1 VPSFDLYYFPIVG
14 APDFLVLSAWYK
26 KMVAN
31 PWAPGQRVIV
41 PFMEEAEEDKNW
53 EITAS
58 NYRGEVVEVAEA
70 ARPSKF
76 FAAKS
81 NTNDSKMQT

>member
-1 VPSFDLYYFPIVG
+1 
-14 APDFLVLSAWYK
+14 
-26 KMVAN
+26 M
-31 PWAPGQRVIV
+31 IV